1 MKKIVILLFVFLA
14 SIELNGQY
22 LLGILNYNA
31 FSTAKMESFIEFQFM
46 IDGKTTRYVLNEN
59 HKYFSEVEIIVNI
72 NQKKSALQKDSLIET
87 IHYILMSEEFE
98 DSIQKTKPYFM
109 DIQNVKVP
117 NGDYELSFY
126 IKDVHDTTKVIK
138 YIDFLQVHF
147 PKDKIGLS
155 GLSLWQTFN
164 ATGEGGIYDKY
175 GYSVTPLFNNF
186 APESVYAL
194 PITLE
199 IYNAQ
204 KIFGDDADFL
214 VRASIV
220 PADLFIRGD
229 KEYVEYRKMKSK
241 EVIVFLHQFNIFGL
255 SSGNY
260 NVVVEILDIDSNVM
274 GKASA
279 FLQRSNPSVKLDL
292 KNYDN
297 VIIDST
303 FVEKI
308 TDMKVMQEYVA
319 SLYPIGTVTAQEF
332 FYQRMKNVPIER
344 LQKFFYSFWAKR
356 SPTDPQGAWEAYH
369 KKVQYVQA
377 HYGSPVIQGFRT
389 DRGRVYLKYGE
400 RTSVT
405 EVPFDP
411 QSYPYEIWHYYVIGE
426 QTNVK
431 FIFYN
436 RDLISNNYELL
447 HSDMI
452 GETYDPAWQM
462 RLVKRLDPSANPD
475 VTKPND
481 YWGGEADDQY
491 RYNK

>member
-1 MKKIVILLFVFLA
+1 
-14 SIELNGQY
+14 
-22 LLGILNYNA
+22 
-31 FSTAKMESFIEFQFM
+31 
-46 IDGKTTRYVLNEN
+46 
-59 HKYFSEVEIIVNI
+59 
-72 NQKKSALQKDSLIET
+72 
-87 IHYILMSEEFE
+87 
-98 DSIQKTKPYFM
+98 
-109 DIQNVKVP
+109 
-117 NGDYELSFY
+117 
-126 IKDVHDTTKVIK
+126 
-138 YIDFLQVHF
+138 
-147 PKDKIGLS
+147 
-155 GLSLWQTFN
+155 
-164 ATGEGGIYDKY
+164 
-175 GYSVTPLFNNF
+175 
-186 APESVYAL
+186 
-194 PITLE
+194 
-199 IYNAQ
+199 
-204 KIFGDDADFL
+204 
-214 VRASIV
+214 
-220 PADLFIRGD
+220 
-229 KEYVEYRKMKSK
+229 
-241 EVIVFLHQFNIFGL
+241 
-255 SSGNY
+255 
-260 NVVVEILDIDSNVM
+260 
-274 GKASA
+274 
-279 FLQRSNPSVKLDL
+279 
-292 KNYDN
+292 
-297 VIIDST
+297 
-303 FVEKI
+303 
-308 TDMKVMQEYVA
+308 
-319 SLYPIGTVTAQEF
+319 
-332 FYQRMKNVPIER
+332 MKNVPIER

-400 RTSVT
+400 PTSVT